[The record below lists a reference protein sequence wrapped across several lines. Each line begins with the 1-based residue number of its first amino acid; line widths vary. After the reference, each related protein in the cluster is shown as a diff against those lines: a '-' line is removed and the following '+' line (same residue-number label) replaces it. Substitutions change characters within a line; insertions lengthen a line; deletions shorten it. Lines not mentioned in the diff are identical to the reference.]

1 MLNICFCIMSFVQ
14 KAVTAILQYSI
25 CLMADEYSLGM
36 YDTVLLRLFA
46 HLTLPQVPESLD

>member
-1 MLNICFCIMSFVQ
+1 MSFVQ